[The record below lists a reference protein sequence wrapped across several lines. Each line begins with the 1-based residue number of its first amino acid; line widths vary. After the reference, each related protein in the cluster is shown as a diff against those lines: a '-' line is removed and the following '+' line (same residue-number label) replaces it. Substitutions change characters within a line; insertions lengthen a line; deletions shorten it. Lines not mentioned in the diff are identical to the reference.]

1 MSGGSQTSSSTVKLD
16 PRLQSLVDSILD
28 YAPAIMER
36 PFPQYDLPRIASF
49 TPDQLQ
55 GFDMRRANVRSF
67 QPAMNQSL
75 NTLARFAQ
83 GPRIQGTS
91 VRNCT
96 INAPRPTISASGI
109 PLPTLP
115 PPPST
120 TTV

>member
-16 PRLQSLVDSILD
+16 PRLQSFVDSILD

-36 PFPQYDLPRIASF
+36 PFPKYDLPRIASL

-55 GFDMRRANVRSF
+55 GFDMTRANIGTF
-67 QPAMNQSL
+67 QPAMNQSI

-91 VRNCT
+91 VKNGAIDT
-96 INAPRPTISASGI
+96 TRPTGI
-109 PLPTLP
+109 PLPKLP
-115 PPPST
+115 TPT
-120 TTV
+120 A